1 MDDPVIK
8 AMTEMARESERAPD
22 LVAEGLVKSYGDR
35 TVVNGM
41 SMDVRCG
48 EIVGLLGPNGAGKTT
63 TFYMIVGLVKPNEGS
78 VTFHGED
85 VTRLPVF
92 LRARKGL
99 GYLAQEA
106 SVFRKLSVWNN
117 VMAILETLDMKRA
130 DRAARCEELL
140 TSLDLLKVAKQPAY
154 TLSGGE
160 RRKLEIARALVRR
173 PSILMLDEPF
183 AGVDP
188 LAVHDIQEIVRN
200 LRSQGL
206 GIIITDHN
214 VRETLNVVDRA
225 YLVYDGRLLCEGT
238 SDYLVDMSIEV
249 TMRHSDVKIESLKEY
264 ALKRMEKLQQAF
276 PKVTKITI
284 VIDVD
289 AKKHMYMAEVVA
301 NRLGET
307 AVGAKEFSESGKSVI
322 DAAAA
327 RAERQLLKM
336 RVKARKGNV
345 RAARAGSPRN

>member
-8 AMTEMARESERAPD
+8 AMTEMALESEKAPD
-22 LVAEGLVKSYGDR
+22 LSAKGLVKSYGDR

-63 TFYMIVGLVKPNEGS
+63 TFYMIVGLVRPNEGT
-78 VTFHGED
+78 VTFRGED

-92 LRARKGL
+92 QRARKGL

-117 VMAILETLDMKRA
+117 VMAIIETLDMKRA

-140 TSLDLLKVAKQPAY
+140 ASLDLLKVAKQPAY

-160 RRKLEIARALVRR
+160 RRKLEIARALVRN
-173 PSILMLDEPF
+173 PAILMLDEPF

-188 LAVHDIQEIVRN
+188 LSVNEIQDIVRR
-200 LRSQGL
+200 LAKQGL

-214 VRETLNVVDRA
+214 VRETLSVVDRA
-225 YLVYDGRLLCEGT
+225 YMVYNGRLLKEGRT
-238 SDYLVDMSIEV
+238 SELVNDPEVKSRYLGDGF
-249 TMRHSDVKIESLKEY
+249 
-264 ALKRMEKLQQAF
+264 RM
-276 PKVTKITI
+276 
-284 VIDVD
+284 
-289 AKKHMYMAEVVA
+289 
-301 NRLGET
+301 
-307 AVGAKEFSESGKSVI
+307 
-322 DAAAA
+322 
-327 RAERQLLKM
+327 
-336 RVKARKGNV
+336 
-345 RAARAGSPRN
+345 

>member
-8 AMTEMARESERAPD
+8 AMTEMARESEKAPD
-22 LVAEGLVKSYGDR
+22 LSARGLVKTYGDR

-63 TFYMIVGLVKPNEGS
+63 TFYMIVGLVRPNEGS
-78 VTFHGED
+78 VLFRGED
-85 VTRLPVF
+85 VTQLPVF
-92 LRARKGL
+92 MRARKGL
-99 GYLAQEA
+99 GQEA

-238 SDYLVDMSIEV
+238 SDYLVNDEEA
-249 TMRHSDVKIESLKEY
+249 RRLY
-264 ALKRMEKLQQAF
+264 
-276 PKVTKITI
+276 
-284 VIDVD
+284 
-289 AKKHMYMAEVVA
+289 
-301 NRLGET
+301 LGED
-307 AVGAKEFSESGKSVI
+307 F
-322 DAAAA
+322 
-327 RAERQLLKM
+327 RM
-336 RVKARKGNV
+336 
-345 RAARAGSPRN
+345 